1 VTAPRIKWISRDDPP
16 ESFPPIRSALSTP
29 NGLLAAGG
37 DLAPERLV
45 YAYRQGIF
53 PWFENGQ
60 PILWWSPDPR
70 CVLRPDEFHVARRFH
85 RQLRKCNFTVSW
97 NRAFD
102 DVVEACAARRRSGP
116 DTWITPAMMQAY
128 SVLHL
133 QGWAHSVEVWDE
145 HVLAGGVYGL
155 AIGRVFFGE
164 SMFSKSS
171 NASKVALLALCRQ
184 LSMLRFELIDC
195 QMPSPHLL
203 GLGAELIARREFEV
217 ILLRACSPPTR
228 FREWPE
234 SAVAANAL
242 PITDGPDPKA

>member
-1 VTAPRIKWISRDDPP
+1 
-16 ESFPPIRSALSTP
+16 
-29 NGLLAAGG
+29 
-37 DLAPERLV
+37 
-45 YAYRQGIF
+45 
-53 PWFENGQ
+53 
-60 PILWWSPDPR
+60 
-70 CVLRPDEFHVARRFH
+70 
-85 RQLRKCNFTVSW
+85 
-97 NRAFD
+97 
-102 DVVEACAARRRSGP
+102 
-116 DTWITPAMMQAY
+116 
-128 SVLHL
+128 
-133 QGWAHSVEVWDE
+133 
-145 HVLAGGVYGL
+145 VYGL

-242 PITDGPDPKA
+242 TDN